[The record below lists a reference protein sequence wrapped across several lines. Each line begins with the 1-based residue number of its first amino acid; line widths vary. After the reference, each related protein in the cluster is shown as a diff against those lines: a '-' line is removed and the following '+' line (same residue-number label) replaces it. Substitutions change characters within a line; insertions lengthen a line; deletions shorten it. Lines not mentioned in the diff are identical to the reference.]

1 MLAAL
6 NEKAAAAVD
15 AFRADRQLLGTI
27 CVNHLSTEGNTGY
40 PGATDGD
47 SDPQCTAEAVNLF
60 VSDMIVCLDR

>member
-6 NEKAAAAVD
+6 NEKADAAVD

-40 PGATDGD
+40 PGAADGD
-47 SDPQCTAEAVNLF
+47 SDPQCTAEVVNPF
-60 VSDMIVCLDR
+60 VSDMIVCLDQ